1 MLTLIPRDILKSIRI
16 TLVFGLIGGILYPL
30 AITGV
35 SQVVFNSQANGSLIT
50 NNGQVVGS
58 SLIGQQFT
66 SAKYFWG
73 RPSATTPA
81 YAADNSTGSNLGPSS
96 AVLSARVAS
105 SARAF
110 RQANGM
116 GANDPVPVDI
126 VTTDFSGFDPDITEA
141 AALLQVHRV
150 AQARGLS
157 DDKVHALVEKYV
169 QGRVLWIFGEPY
181 VNVLQVNM
189 ALDNGEAK

>member
-1 MLTLIPRDILKSIRI
+1 
-16 TLVFGLIGGILYPL
+16 
-30 AITGV
+30 
-35 SQVVFNSQANGSLIT
+35 
-50 NNGQVVGS
+50 
-58 SLIGQQFT
+58 
-66 SAKYFWG
+66 
-73 RPSATTPA
+73 
-81 YAADNSTGSNLGPSS
+81 
-96 AVLSARVAS
+96 
-105 SARAF
+105 
-110 RQANGM
+110 M

-126 VTTDFSGFDPDITEA
+126 VTGDFSGFDPDITEA

-150 AQARGLS
+150 AQARGLN